1 MSATDLLNT
10 RLSWILLG
18 LLLFFVGC
26 KPSED
31 KGYTPSEK
39 PPETSSGGPFPFS
52 YDLKRQFK
60 IGPEACAECHADAVE
75 SWRKS
80 HHAKANRPVS
90 LSKDREAFVPA
101 QRIEESGVIYE
112 MTELDGKF
120 VMHVIDDDTIKET

>member
-1 MSATDLLNT
+1 MSSPDLLNT

-39 PPETSSGGPFPFS
+39 PPETSSDGPFPFS

-60 IGPEACAECHADAVE
+60 IGPEACAEC
-75 SWRKS
+75 